1 MLEVLLDVILFFVL
15 SRAVLKLLGGV
26 MAGVTSKPAQRAPQ
40 TPDRGIQMAR
50 DPVCG
55 TFVVPERAVVLTDG
69 RERVY
74 FCSTAC
80 RDQYT
85 ARSTGPGQAAHGRT
99 A

>member
-15 SRAVLKLLGGV
+15 SRAILKLLGGV
-26 MAGVTSKPAQRAPQ
+26 TAGMTSKPAQRPPQ
-40 TPDRGIQMAR
+40 SPDRGIQMAR

-69 RERVY
+69 HERVY

-85 ARSTGPGQAAHGRT
+85 SRQGRT

>member
-1 MLEVLLDVILFFVL
+1 MIEVLLDIILFFVL
-15 SRAVLKLLGGV
+15 SRAVLKLLS
-26 MAGVTSKPAQRAPQ
+26 GVTAGMRTSNPRAPKP
-40 TPDRGIQMAR
+40 TDRGIHMAR

-55 TFVVPERAVVLTDG
+55 TFVVPERAVVLADR

-74 FCSTAC
+74 FCSTTC

-85 ARSTGPGQAAHGRT
+85 SRSTRPEPVEGRT